1 MCVLMEQWL
10 DMRLNG
16 AVAGVRLHGAVARC
30 AS

>member
-10 DMRLNG
+10 GVRLNG
-16 AVAGVRLHGAVARC
+16 AVAGVRLNGAVARC